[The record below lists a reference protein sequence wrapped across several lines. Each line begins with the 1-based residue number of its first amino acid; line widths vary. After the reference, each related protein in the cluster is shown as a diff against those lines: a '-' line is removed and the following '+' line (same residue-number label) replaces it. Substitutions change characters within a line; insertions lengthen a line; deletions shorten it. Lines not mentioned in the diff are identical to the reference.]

1 VLKALPDYLGPVATV
16 LAVVLAYYF
25 GRRQTEYQRLYE
37 RRAEV
42 IAGLFERYARMDQRY
57 RSLIVITDKKELPP
71 KTALAAE
78 SFEQLRQYHFANSIW
93 LSRSTSRRLSSFTAR
108 YEEGFRA
115 LQNRV
120 LQDPFSMFEDDAEI
134 EWGQNWKEAI
144 DKALEGDVDVGKF
157 DRESLEIR
165 GALEDEFR
173 AALGDRRAKLAR
185 LWRIRLDARGGSRPG
200 ADGGGTAIR
209 RKMEELGL
217 RSSEEEAQEGVQRP
231 WWRRMFGG

>member
-57 RSLIVITDKKELPP
+57 QSLGDATSQEEWDTTTTLV
-71 KTALAAE
+71 AE

-93 LSRSTSRRLSSFTAR
+93 LSRSTSRRLSSFTER

-115 LQNRV
+115 LQNRA
-120 LQDPFSMFEDDAEI
+120 LQDPSSIFQDDAKI
-134 EWGQNWKEAI
+134 EWGQNWKEVI
-144 DKALEGDVDVGKF
+144 EKALEADVDVEKF

-185 LWRIRLDARGGSRPG
+185 LWRIRLDARAGSRPG
-200 ADGGGTAIR
+200 ADGGPTGIR
-209 RKMEELGL
+209 RETKELGHH
-217 RSSEEEAQEGVQRP
+217 SSEEEAQEDVQRP
-231 WWRRMFGG
+231 WWRRWLGG